1 MKKMIKSKK
10 GSVIVTTALAMVV
23 IIGFMALSI
32 DVGYMVTTKNQLQA
46 AVDAAAL
53 AGANGLLV
61 SQADATNRAVHFAS
75 LNDCMNQPVV
85 LGLSDISFPTA
96 NQIRVENTVN
106 VNLFF
111 ARVLGLDQAAIYAE
125 ATAEIGK
132 LKGTGDLKPWAIPD
146 MQWPLGAPVLIKAGE
161 LGAEGTSSGF
171 FYPVD
176 YPPLNRG
183 TPEVGAQ
190 IYEQKILDG
199 AGCDVF
205 IDDILQVEP
214 GNQVGPTVQGV
225 NALIDMDPNANW
237 DGNKVAD
244 SAYPGFSSPRIIK
257 VPLYDS
263 NLAPDSGRNT
273 VTVVGLGSFFL
284 MGMSG
289 RNVQGVFL
297 EITTSGFGA
306 SGQINSTL
314 NGVRLIK

>member
-1 MKKMIKSKK
+1 MGKLFKDKK
-10 GSVIVTTALAMVV
+10 GSVIVTTALALVV
-23 IIGFMALSI
+23 VVGFMALSI

-53 AGANGLLV
+53 AGANGLLI
-61 SQADATNRAVHFAS
+61 SQADATTRAIHFAS
-75 LNDCMNQPVV
+75 LNDCMSQPVV
-85 LGLSDISFPTA
+85 LGQSDITFP
-96 NQIRVENTVN
+96 NSKQIRVQGNVN

-111 ARVLGLDQAAIYAE
+111 ARVIGFDNALISAE
-125 ATAEIGK
+125 AVAEIGK
-132 LKGTGDLKPWAIPD
+132 LVGTGDLKPWAIPD
-146 MQWPLGAPVLIKAGE
+146 MEWPIGTPVLIKSGE

-190 IYEQKILDG
+190 VYEEKIVNG
-199 AGCDVF
+199 AGCDVY

-214 GNQVGPTVQGV
+214 GNQIGPTAQGV
-225 NALIDMDPNANW
+225 RALIDMDPDAYW
-237 DGNKVAD
+237 DGNNVAD
-244 SAYPGFSSPRIIK
+244 SAFPGFSSPRIIK
-257 VPLYDS
+257 VPLYDN

-273 VTVVGLGSFFL
+273 VTVVGLGAFFL
-284 MGMSG
+284 MGIQG

-297 EITTSGFGA
+297 EITTSGQGA
-306 SGQINSTL
+306 SGNINSTL